1 MRLSEIIRLEGNAL
15 REAIES
21 ENTTGV
27 STDDLV
33 RIVNAH
39 REDQWKSFD
48 SVESLSEYLDQL
60 TTAATAEKDNRG
72 EDQ

>member
-1 MRLSEIIRLEGNAL
+1 MRLSEIVRLEGRAL

-27 STDDLV
+27 STDDLI

-48 SVESLSEYLDQL
+48 SVESLNEYLDQL
-60 TTAATAEKDNRG
+60 TMSASEKDSESENK
-72 EDQ
+72 